1 MLHSKYTTPPARLEE
16 MKEEL
21 KNYEHYG
28 GGDDEGPSRHLNFWN
43 QKQKSFPELKPP
55 PKTSSCYCGEFI
67 IRNNYLYSDRV
78 LLSQMVRKRSS
89 VSNVQDSAQ
98 RDKIRPVHSVSNKQ
112 INTATLFQCGLHDSV
127 AYTAR
132 CRGRDAHLEHVTVGH
147 WHQESEELSR
157 ILLTAHGG
165 RRRREGAGARQ
176 ADELQPVRRVPPGA
190 ERQGGAAT
198 RQGGRSWPSA
208 PAPRAPLR
216 PGRRPPPLRVWR
228 GLHRDSTCL
237 AGASWVGAAVGTP

>member
-157 ILLTAHGG
+157 ILLTAAADAGVRALELGRPTNFSQYGECHPAPNGKVVPQHDKEDDRGRPPRPHG
-165 RRRREGAGARQ
+165 RR
-176 ADELQPVRRVPPGA
+176 
-190 ERQGGAAT
+190 
-198 RQGGRSWPSA
+198 
-208 PAPRAPLR
+208 
-216 PGRRPPPLRVWR
+216 
-228 GLHRDSTCL
+228 
-237 AGASWVGAAVGTP
+237 